1 MLIFGTQFNS
11 DLITLT
17 GLDPTQVDL
26 STVQVDTFNLSG
38 GPTTVRVT
46 MLTTVDSLQ
55 FAQLMQQY
63 VGAAINSGNL
73 T

>member
-11 DLITLT
+11 DIVALAGI
-17 GLDPTQVDL
+17 DPATVDL
-26 STVQVDTFNLSG
+26 STVTVDTFNATG

-46 MLTTVDSLQ
+46 MLTTVDSLK

-63 VGAAINSGNL
+63 IAAAINSGKI